1 MKKSY
6 FFKFFVM
13 AVLAAFVTITS
24 CKDYEDDISRLNTDL
39 AAMKSDAVAKSE
51 LAALQTQLQSSITTT
66 ASDLAAAKASLA
78 TLQANSATQ
87 AKIDAAKAEILAI
100 AVKTETLTAM
110 KTQVDAELAT
120 LKGDLAKAPTKEYV
134 NALVALTD
142 SQIDSV
148 ALALSAKI
156 ANLEAILK
164 VADGKSQVLDGLQS
178 QLTAQL
184 AEITANKAAIE
195 ATKADLLAKYNEVKA
210 EIAALKADLDNLEA
224 NLAALDTKVEGYKTA
239 LEKSIADLRADM
251 NNLIFDVFDSLDK
264 RVTSLTF
271 IPDFSSQDGTPQLP
285 VTFLG
290 EWYKPE
296 ATVQNWDPDYR
307 SDIMLTPYKGITY
320 VKYHVSPSNATL
332 ADFEVVGLLNKSS
345 EVLFRSSTG
354 DPLMK
359 AVVED
364 VTLNNGIL
372 TVPVLIHAD
381 LYDNDDF
388 GHDYRLAK
396 DIDNGDDQ
404 LLYRLYDKNFG
415 VALQVKNKNM
425 EEDDDTERL
434 VVSSA
439 YINTQLSL
447 MFARIEA
454 FDEEDED
461 YELGDRWQ
469 DRLPSRMLDN
479 IINETYRR
487 PEIELWNGYNRNTQ
501 KYESFSINLND
512 YVQAI
517 GNFNHTWRLLEEFG
531 YDNIEDHFVYELIS
545 VDNEGVDQSSYV
557 TLNSATGVISVKPAQ
572 GGGAN
577 QAAVGRTPVVL
588 AKVVKNGKVYAA
600 GYIKILITETVDN
613 SPIAFEFNL
622 EDYMIG
628 CDSEYQFTNVDLSE
642 TDFDQIFNHPRV
654 MLGKDAFFE
663 AYRTP
668 EDILTEVISDPAAAD
683 GTEISFEWN
692 IEEPTQGQNLANY
705 INGYVTNTA
714 PAGVYKVKTTLKG
727 KGITPDIEI
736 IWTINVK
743 LPAISLTAN
752 TAILANGKI
761 VVNPTIIEQNG
772 KTSAAYEALL
782 NNAFMHESGEFVFK
796 PLPADCDEYLT
807 PYFVFTGAVPTG
819 YLISTDGKRIFKG
832 TNQAQDVPANLA
844 ARIERDPIDSLKLFV
859 RLNAETPA
867 VSGVSIGNYPPL
879 SEAAK
884 GLVGK
889 TVSVQPRGYINGATY
904 NYINLYNAFNVEFVT
919 PLYLVLPTN
928 ASVYDQANNGNNVYS
943 LNMYDP
949 SVLKDWNGKLLDVTT
964 AAGRALINHYEA
976 FGYASAPLDGY
987 YENTGNT
994 NFWAGPPVP
1003 GAEWYV
1009 TGWMTGYWAI
1019 WHPESTTEVFTSPF
1033 QFDLAGMKSSIK
1045 PDGSIDPNNVS
1056 YPIPAGMNL
1065 KINTVANTGT
1075 TTIIEG
1081 VPTTVPAEYT
1091 FEWDNGSTGA
1101 IQNAFKVSVP
1111 VSVKHKWGT
1120 LKSTLV
1126 ISVNPGAG
1134 PVPAPAP

>member
-271 IPDFSSQDGTPQLP
+271 IPDFSSPDGTPQLP

-388 GHDYRLAK
+388 GHDYKRVA

-404 LLYRLYDKNFG
+404 LLYRLYDKNFS

-425 EEDDDTERL
+425 EGDDDTERL

-479 IINETYRR
+479 IIDDTYRR

-517 GNFNHTWRLLEEFG
+517 GNFNHTWRLLEDFG

-557 TLNSATGVISVKPAQ
+557 TLNSTTGVISVKPAQ

-577 QAAVGRTPVVL
+577 QASVGRTPVVL

-600 GYIKILITETVDN
+600 GYIKILITEAVDN

-628 CDSEYQFTNVDLSE
+628 CDSEYKFTNVDLSE

-654 MLGKDAFFE
+654 MLGKDAFFT

-668 EDILTEVISDPAAAD
+668 NAILTEVISAPAGTD
-683 GTEISFEWN
+683 GTEISFNWN
-692 IEEPTQGQNLANY
+692 ITEPTQGLSLDNY
-705 INGYVTNTA
+705 INGFVKNTA

-736 IWTINVK
+736 IWTIKVK

-782 NNAFMHESGEFVFK
+782 NNAFMHQAGAFIFT
-796 PLPADCDEYLT
+796 PLPASCDNYLT
-807 PYFVFTGAVPTG
+807 PYFVFTSAPTG
-819 YLISTDGKRIFKG
+819 YKVAASGKEIW
-832 TNQAQDVPANLA
+832 TNANVLA
-844 ARIERDPIDSLKLFV
+844 ARIDVDPSDAKKFYV
-859 RLNAETPA
+859 RLNEETPA
-867 VSGVSIGNYPPL
+867 TPGVSIGNYPPL
-879 SEAAK
+879 SEASK

-889 TVSVQPRGYINGATY
+889 TVSVQPKGYINGAAY
-904 NYINLYNAFNVEFVT
+904 NNINLYNAFNVEFVT

-928 ASVYDQANNGNNVYS
+928 AAVYDQANNGNNVYA

-964 AAGRALINHYEA
+964 ADGRALINHYEA
-976 FGYASAPLDGY
+976 FGYVSQFL
-987 YENTGNT
+987 
-994 NFWAGPPVP
+994 AGWTEILNSPQP
-1003 GAEWYV
+1003 GATWH
-1009 TGWMTGYWAI
+1009 GYPYFHWHL
-1019 WHPESTTEVFTSPF
+1019 WHPDVTTETFTSPF
-1033 QFDLAGMKSSIK
+1033 QFDLAGMKSSIRN
-1045 PDGSIDPNNVS
+1045 DGTIDPTSVN
-1056 YPIPAGMNL
+1056 YPIPAGMKL
-1065 KINTVANTGT
+1065 KISAAGNTGT
-1075 TTIIEG
+1075 TTVVNG
-1081 VPTTVPAEYT
+1081 APTTVPATYV

-1111 VSVKHKWGT
+1111 VSVKHKWGE

-1134 PVPAPAP
+1134 PAPAPAP